1 MSAAPNIHPE
11 TPPATAPT
19 ERDARARVRA
29 GRLALI
35 GILALAAVLRLWHL
49 DQNGYGRLYYAAGVR
64 SMMDCLHCF
73 FYNSFD
79 PAGFVSLDKPPVSM
93 WLQVLGAK
101 LLGFSALSVLLPQV
115 LEGLAAVA
123 LVYLLVVRRFGR
135 TAALMAALCLAMAP
149 VSVAVDRS
157 NNTDSCLAMVL
168 LLAAWAAIRAAEMAR
183 MSLLLLAM
191 VIAGV
196 GFNVKM
202 AAAWV
207 VVPTFFLAYWLGA
220 QDLPVKRRLT
230 DVALAALVLVVVSL
244 SWAFAF
250 DLTPTDQRPYAGSTQ
265 HNSMLELAV
274 LHNGLDRFVQ
284 PSPGKA
290 GAQPN
295 VPVPPAV
302 ADEDGDQLTA
312 QPAPLW
318 DQTPVGPLRLATP
331 HLAAQLAWLLP
342 FAIAGVAFGA
352 MPWRRTRRL
361 SAQQLDIVLWSG
373 WAFTYAAV
381 FSFAGGVFHTYYLA
395 VLAPPVAV
403 LSGIGWAALWTR
415 FRDGS
420 LRLGLPAA
428 FVATAAWQVY
438 IEQGYVAWRYDDWRS
453 WLLAWTVGALLLAAA
468 AMTAARG
475 AHWPRPLAV
484 LGLFAMLATPAVW
497 ALSTVLVRPN
507 VAAPAPDINALT
519 HSAAASSVKAT
530 PASARASTRKLVR
543 FLQAQRGTE
552 RFLVAVPN
560 AMRAAP
566 LIVRTGEPVMAMGGY
581 LGRDPILAT
590 RDLERMVNDGQLRFV
605 MLGGFSLVPQNSP
618 RQRALEQWIRAHGKP
633 VDPALWR
640 EAPPASE
647 VAANRLARPRE
658 SAQLYDL
665 SGSES

>member
-1 MSAAPNIHPE
+1 M
-11 TPPATAPT
+11 APT
-19 ERDARARVRA
+19 DQDPPGRVWA
-29 GRLALI
+29 GRLALT

-64 SMMDCLHCF
+64 SMTNCLHCF

-101 LLGFSALSVLLPQV
+101 LLGFSAFSLMLPQV
-115 LEGLAAVA
+115 LEGLAAIA
-123 LVYLLVVRRFGR
+123 LVYLLVVRCFGR
-135 TAALMAALCLAMAP
+135 TAALMAALCLAIAP

-157 NNTDSCLAMVL
+157 NNTDSCLIMVL
-168 LLAAWAAIRAAEMAR
+168 LLAAWAALRAAETAR
-183 MSLLLLAM
+183 TRLLLLAM

-207 VVPTFFLAYWLGA
+207 VVPAFFLAYWLGA
-220 QDLPVKRRLT
+220 QELPVKRRLA
-230 DVALAALVLVVVSL
+230 DVALASLLLVVVSL

-250 DLTPTDQRPYAGSTQ
+250 DLTPPDRRPYAGSTQ

-284 PSPGKA
+284 PSPGKP

-295 VPVPPAV
+295 VALPSAV
-302 ADEDGDQLTA
+302 ADEDVQQQTA
-312 QPAPLW
+312 QAAPLW
-318 DQTPVGPLRLATP
+318 DQTPVGALRLATP
-331 HLAAQLAWLLP
+331 HLAAQFSWLLP

-352 MPWRRTRRL
+352 MPWRRARRL
-361 SAQQLDIVLWSG
+361 SAQQLNIVVWSG
-373 WAFTYAAV
+373 WAITYAAV
-381 FSFAGGVFHTYYLA
+381 FSVAGGVFHTYYLA
-395 VLAPPVAV
+395 VLAPPVAA
-403 LSGIGWAALWTR
+403 LAGIGWAALWAR

-468 AMTAARG
+468 VMLAARD

-484 LGLFAMLATPAVW
+484 LGLLAMLATPAVW

-507 VAAPAPDINALT
+507 VAAPAPDIGALT
-519 HSAAASSVKAT
+519 PSAAASSAKAA
-530 PASARASTRKLVR
+530 PASARASARKLVR

-560 AMRAAP
+560 AMQAAP

-605 MLGGFSLVPQNSP
+605 LLGGFSIVPPNTA
-618 RQRALEQWIRAHGKP
+618 RQRALEQWVRAHGTP

-640 EAPPASE
+640 QAPPASE
-647 VAANRLARPRE
+647 VSAKPLAQRRDA
-658 SAQLYDL
+658 AQLYDL
-665 SGSES
+665 SGSKS